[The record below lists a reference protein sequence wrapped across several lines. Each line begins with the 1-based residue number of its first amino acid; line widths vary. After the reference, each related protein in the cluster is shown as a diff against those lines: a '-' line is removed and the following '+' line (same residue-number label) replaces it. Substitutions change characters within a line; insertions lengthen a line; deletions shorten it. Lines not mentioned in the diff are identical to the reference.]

1 MSRPSTSSILLKFTN
16 REQRTVNRLAV
27 SPNSTIRWGAWSR
40 NGNEAVLVG
49 NNGLMLRFQNNRFH
63 ELTSQT
69 NEHLRCASYN
79 PNDSTILA
87 VGNKGTIILTDKV
100 GKARKLDSKT
110 ASNLRRAS
118 WSPDGSYAIIVGND
132 GAAFVWDGA
141 SLAEVEGALNNLR
154 SITWD
159 GEGSAFVSGN
169 YFGASMTPSSTLYK
183 FDYESRHLDSIAITE
198 KTDIISI
205 DYGMEDQLLAVG
217 YDLVWQ
223 EPRAYIWNGRTLDS
237 VKLEEAGIYPTAVA
251 WQPRNRFAL
260 VGTGTPK
267 PLGQGGGIVLGYT
280 VEDGIKG
287 RLFEDPDQRIVCVAW
302 RPQSDYALIIGNRYA
317 RTFST

>member
-1 MSRPSTSSILLKFTN
+1 MSRASTSSILLKFID

-27 SPNSTIRWGAWSR
+27 SPRWIIRWGSWSR
-40 NGNEAVLVG
+40 DGEEAVLVG
-49 NNGLMLRFQNNRFH
+49 SNGQMMRYLDDRFH

-87 VGNKGTIILTDKV
+87 VGNKGTIILTDRV
-100 GKARKLDSKT
+100 GRARRLDSKT

-132 GAAFVWDGA
+132 GAAFVWDGS
-141 SLAEVEGALNNLR
+141 SLVEVDGALNNLR

-183 FDYESRHLDSIAITE
+183 FDYESRHLDSIATTE

-223 EPRAYIWNGRTLDS
+223 EPRAYKWNGQTLES
-237 VKLEEAGIYPTAVA
+237 VKLQEAGIYPTAVA
-251 WQPRNRFAL
+251 SQPGNRFAL
-260 VGTGTPK
+260 VGTGSPK
-267 PLGQGGGIVLGYT
+267 PGGEGGGMVLAYEIET
-280 VEDGIKG
+280 GIGG
-287 RLFEDPDQRIVCVAW
+287 RVFADPEYRIVCIAW
-302 RPQSDYALIIGNRYA
+302 RPRGDYALILGNRYA